1 MEKFNSGSYTRSSNE
16 KNPQNQDH
24 PGSDP
29 IDADLIV
36 ADPIDADLIVADPID
51 ADPIVADP
59 IDAIL
64 SPLNRPTDI
73 PDLNTLF
80 KRLSSQNLKTPEE
93 VSQEIPFKGCLKK

>member
-24 PGSDP
+24 PGS
-29 IDADLIV
+29 
-36 ADPIDADLIVADPID
+36 DPIDADLIVADPID

>member
-29 IDADLIV
+29 IDADL
-36 ADPIDADLIVADPID
+36 
-51 ADPIVADP
+51 IVADP